1 MPTVDITT
9 RRRIMITDIVD
20 NDRDESECDSDMVVD
35 GGRVG

>member
-9 RRRIMITDIVD
+9 RMRIMITDIVD
-20 NDRDESECDSDMVVD
+20 DDRDESECDSDMVVD